1 MKPMGAQHDF
11 AVRAFQGKY
20 DYADYL
26 FGKSVRVVLLCIGWI
41 NIVINLGVKHIIKP
55 KNSRGGFWILQANLI
70 NSIVPISRFNKG
82 GAGKILEE
90 VDECGM
96 EDLLK
101 ANGISD
107 EELAEIEV
115 EID

>member
-1 MKPMGAQHDF
+1 M
-11 AVRAFQGKY
+11 
-20 DYADYL
+20 
-26 FGKSVRVVLLCIGWI
+26 
-41 NIVINLGVKHIIKP
+41 
-55 KNSRGGFWILQANLI
+55 
-70 NSIVPISRFNKG
+70 
-82 GAGKILEE
+82 EE